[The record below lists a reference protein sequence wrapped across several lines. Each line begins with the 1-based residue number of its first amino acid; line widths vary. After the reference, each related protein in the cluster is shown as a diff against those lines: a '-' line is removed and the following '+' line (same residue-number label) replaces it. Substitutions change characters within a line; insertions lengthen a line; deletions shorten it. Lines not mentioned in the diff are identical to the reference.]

1 MTTNATF
8 ELLQTLKLIAVPVDC
23 QDVLCQF
30 PVIPHYASQTESIVV
45 PLHTGGFWFK
55 PWPFWL
61 LKKTSTFSLMNI
73 FVHEQNCLFPIHC
86 IAFFFIQESRSSSK
100 ITTCW
105 YPARQPY
112 NEWRIHT
119 SSGTG
124 PNSAWQLKPA
134 TKSTK
139 PVQVAPPAVALC
151 ASGGW
156 PCILC
161 IIYNIYIT

>member
-1 MTTNATF
+1 MTTHATF

-73 FVHEQNCLFPIHC
+73 FVHEQTCLFPIHC
-86 IAFFFIQESRSSSK
+86 IATYHPRIQILFQNNNLPVSCK
-100 ITTCW
+100 ATLFH
-105 YPARQPY
+105 
-112 NEWRIHT
+112 EWRIHT

-134 TKSTK
+134 TKIHKTSPGGPTCCS
-139 PVQVAPPAVALC
+139 PLC
-151 ASGGW
+151 LWGVTLYSMH
-156 PCILC
+156 
-161 IIYNIYIT
+161 NIYIYI

>member
-30 PVIPHYASQTESIVV
+30 PVIPHYASPDGKHCSTFTYGWLLVQTLTFLASQKNIHVLTNEHICARAELLIPY
-45 PLHTGGFWFK
+45 PLH
-55 PWPFWL
+55 
-61 LKKTSTFSLMNI
+61 
-73 FVHEQNCLFPIHC
+73 C
-86 IAFFFIQESRSSSK
+86 FFFIQESRSSSK

-134 TKSTK
+134 TKIHKTSPGGPTCCS
-139 PVQVAPPAVALC
+139 PLC
-151 ASGGW
+151 LWGVTLYSMH
-156 PCILC
+156 
-161 IIYNIYIT
+161 NI